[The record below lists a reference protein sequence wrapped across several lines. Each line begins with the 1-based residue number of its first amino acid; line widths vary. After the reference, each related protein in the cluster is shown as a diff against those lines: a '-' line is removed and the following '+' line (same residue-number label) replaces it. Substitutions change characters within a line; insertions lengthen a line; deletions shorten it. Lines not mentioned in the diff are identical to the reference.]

1 MAERKKRSALFIV
14 NPHSGTK
21 GKDHIPALLNKYLD
35 PTIFEWD
42 VIFTQYAGEAR
53 ELSNAGKEK
62 YDLIVATGGDGTIN
76 EIARPLLH
84 SKAVLGIIPC
94 GSGNGLARHL
104 GIPLNQKKAIQ
115 LLNEQHMMV
124 IDTIKLDSDIFLNVA
139 GVGFDAHIAQSF
151 ASSKKRGFISYAM
164 IALREIRQF
173 RCTDYQLTIDGEQKI
188 ENASFLVSI
197 ANSSQFGNNAHIAP
211 TARIADGLMDI
222 CILRDFPFWYYPIL
236 IYRLFTGRLKNS
248 KYYQCW
254 QGKEALIKISND
266 SDEKFIHLDGDP
278 YPVKNIINF
287 SIDPLSLQVA
297 CKPASDR

>member
-1 MAERKKRSALFIV
+1 MKKKSALFIV
-14 NPHSGTK
+14 NPHSGTR
-21 GKDHIPALLNKYLD
+21 GKDHIPRLLKKYLD
-35 PTIFEWD
+35 AEIYEWD
-42 VIFTQYAGEAR
+42 VIFTRYAGEAR
-53 ELSNAGKEK
+53 ELSNAGKDK

-84 SKAVLGIIPC
+84 SKTVLGIIPC

-115 LLNEQHMMV
+115 LLNKQHV
-124 IDTIKLDSDIFLNVA
+124 TKIDTIKLDRDTFLNVA

-151 ASSKKRGFISYAM
+151 ASSKKRGFLSYAM

-173 RCTDYQLTIDGEQKI
+173 RCTDYKLIIDGKEKI
-188 ENASFLVSI
+188 ENASFLISV

-211 TARIADGLMDI
+211 NARIADGLMDI
-222 CILRDFPFWYYPIL
+222 CILRDFPLWYYPTL
-236 IYRLFTGRLKNS
+236 IYRLFRGTLKNS

-254 QGKEALIKISND
+254 QGKEALIKT
-266 SDEKFIHLDGDP
+266 SDESDKKYIHLDGDP
-278 YPVKNIINF
+278 YPLKNSIRF

-297 CKPASDR
+297 CKPVFNR